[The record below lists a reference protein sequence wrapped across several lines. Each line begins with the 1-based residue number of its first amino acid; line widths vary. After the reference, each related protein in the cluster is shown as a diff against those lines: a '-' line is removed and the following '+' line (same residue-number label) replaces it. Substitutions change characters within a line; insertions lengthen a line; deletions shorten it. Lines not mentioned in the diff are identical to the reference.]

1 MEHDMLLNALVYLA
15 AAVIAVP
22 IARRL
27 GLGAVLG
34 YLLAGI
40 AIGPWGLGLIR
51 EVEDILHFAEF
62 GVVLLLFVIG
72 LELEPRRLW
81 ALRRSIF
88 GWGTLQV
95 LGVTAALLPAALAAG
110 FGWKAALIAA
120 LGLSLSSTAIAL
132 TTMQERNLI
141 PTPAGQAGFSI
152 LLFQDIA
159 AIPMIALL
167 PLLGVPDS
175 HPDGGWSGLLLPAA
189 VIGGLV
195 LAGRFL
201 VRPLLRFIARTGLRE
216 IFTAFALLLVIAI
229 SLLMAWSGMSMA
241 LGAFM
246 AGVLLA
252 DSEYRHALEADLE
265 PFKGLLLGLFFIA
278 VGMSVDFGVLL
289 AQPGRIVLMAAAFL
303 SIKLALLWL
312 LARFFG
318 MAGRQRVLFAFL
330 LSQGGEFAFVVFGAA
345 ATSRIFAPETASTL
359 VLVVA
364 LSMLATPL
372 LLILYDRVLEPR
384 WQRLRRREPDAIDAN
399 QGHVII
405 AGFGRFGQIV
415 GRLLHANQV
424 PLTMLDHDPDQ
435 IDTLRQF
442 GFKVFY
448 GDATRIDL
456 LHAAGADHARA
467 LVLSVDGVEDSLKLA
482 AAVRAEF
489 PELPILA
496 RARNVTHYYEL
507 MDLGVTVIERE
518 TFESALMLGRR
529 VMEELGFG
537 AYFARQ
543 AAMRFREHNLK
554 SVLEVYPYY
563 KDREQ
568 YASMA
573 RRAREELHAMF
584 ERDFVAIRA
593 EREGQGDE
601 DRDEEDERGRRRG
614 ID

>member
-15 AAVIAVP
+15 AAVVAVP

-95 LGVTAALLPAALAAG
+95 LGVTAALLPAAIAAG

-132 TTMQERNLI
+132 TTMQEQNLI

-175 HPDGGWSGLLLPAA
+175 HPGGGWSGLLLPAA

-289 AQPGRIVLMAAAFL
+289 AQPWRIVMMAAAFL
-303 SIKLALLWL
+303 SIKLAVLWL
-312 LARFFG
+312 LARLFG

-345 ATSRIFAPETASTL
+345 ATSRIFALETASTL

-384 WQRLRRREPDAIDAN
+384 WQRLRRREPDPIDAN

-435 IDTLRQF
+435 IDTLRLF

-489 PELPILA
+489 PDLPILA

-554 SVLEVYPYY
+554 SVLDVYPYY

-593 EREGQGDE
+593 EREEQGDE
-601 DRDEEDERGRRRG
+601 DRDGEDGRGGGRG
-614 ID
+614 SD

>member
-15 AAVIAVP
+15 AALVAVP
-22 IARRL
+22 VAKRL

-81 ALRRSIF
+81 SLRRSIF
-88 GWGTLQV
+88 GWGTAQV
-95 LGVTAALLPAALAAG
+95 MGVTAALLLAALSAG
-110 FGWKAALIAA
+110 VPWRTALIAA

-141 PTPAGQAGFSI
+141 PTPAGQAGFAI

-167 PLLGVPDS
+167 PLLGMRDS
-175 HPDGGWSGLLLPAA
+175 HPGGSWSGVLLPIA

-201 VRPLLRFIARTGLRE
+201 VRPLLRFIARTGMRE
-216 IFTAFALLLVIAI
+216 IFTAFALFLVIAI

-289 AQPGRIVLMAAAFL
+289 AQPWRIVLMAAAFL
-303 SIKLALLWL
+303 SIKLAVLWL
-312 LARFFG
+312 LARLFG

-345 ATSRIFAPETASTL
+345 VTSRVFAPETASVL
-359 VLVVA
+359 VLMVA

-415 GRLLHANQV
+415 GRLLNANQV

-489 PELPILA
+489 PDLPILA

-554 SVLEVYPYY
+554 SVLDVYPYY

-573 RRAREELHAMF
+573 RRARAELHAMF
-584 ERDFVAIRA
+584 ERDFVAMR
-593 EREGQGDE
+593 EREPDE
-601 DRDEEDERGRRRG
+601 
-614 ID
+614 